1 MAGSA
6 VGTLSRVTG
15 RGAGSVVGGHAILAV
30 EPRALERFS
39 AGRRVVLVSGT
50 NGKTTTT
57 KLLASAMSSATGAP
71 VVTNAAGANLPPGL
85 AAVLAAG
92 SAGAPAV
99 LEVDEAW
106 LGLVSKEVNPAVV
119 VLLNL
124 SRDQLD
130 RNNEVRQVAARWQR
144 ACETLPPASVVVAN
158 ADDPLVAW
166 AAGPARRA
174 LWVGAGLSWT
184 SDAGGCPRCGGQVRF
199 ADQVGFASAGRPAE
213 GAMGAPGGWQCSSC
227 GFGRPQPE
235 LWLEVSEGAGRAVEA
250 SRVVHELALRLPGR
264 CNQANALIAMAAAQ
278 ALGYDAGE
286 ALSAMAQ
293 VDEVAGRY
301 ATVRA
306 DGTTARL
313 VLAKNPA
320 GWAEVFSMLAPPPG
334 PVVVAI
340 NARTADGH
348 DPSWLWDVPF
358 ERLRGRRVVATGER
372 YLDLATRLHYA
383 GVDHVREPGLL
394 AALTEAGPGRV
405 DVVANYTAFH
415 GYLRVSRRAV
425 VAHQAPA
432 AGRAAP
438 AAGRAA
444 PAVDG
449 AAPAAGRAV
458 PAVDGAAPA
467 VDGAAPAR
475 ATQPGR
481 PERARARSSR
491 RGLTTC
497 TVALVYPDLLGTYGD
512 AGNATVLSQR
522 LRWRGYGAEVVTVAA
537 DQAVPESC
545 ELYVVG
551 GGEDLPQALAAS
563 KLAESRALHRAA
575 ASGAVVLAVCAGLQ
589 ILGESFPGADGEPVP
604 GLGLLPC
611 VSRVSSRPRAVG
623 EILVRAA
630 GRWADLG
637 LLTGFE
643 NHGAVTQLSPGA
655 EPVGTVCAGVGNEDG
670 TYEGVVSGRV
680 WGTYLHGPVLARNP
694 RLADLLLSWV
704 VGDLPP
710 LEAGEA
716 EALHA
721 ERAEHGPDERRSAE
735 REEASLEARWWR
747 RRQSAMAP

>member
-57 KLLASAMSSATGAP
+57 KLLASAMSLATGAP

-92 SAGAPAV
+92 APGAPAV

-106 LGLVSKEVNPAVV
+106 LGLVTKEVNPAVV

-166 AAGPARRA
+166 AAEPARRP

-199 ADQVGFASAGRPAE
+199 ANQAGFAGAGRTAE
-213 GAMGAPGGWQCSSC
+213 GATGAPGGWQCSSC
-227 GFGRPQPE
+227 GFGRPRPE
-235 LWLEVSEGAGRAVEA
+235 LWLEVSDGAGRAVEA
-250 SRVVHELALRLPGR
+250 SGVAHQLALRLPGR
-264 CNQANALIAMAAAQ
+264 CNQANALVAMAAVQ

-306 DGTTARL
+306 DGTTGRL
-313 VLAKNPA
+313 MLAKNPA

-372 YLDLATRLHYA
+372 SLDLATRLHYA
-383 GVDHVREPGLL
+383 ELDHVREPGLL

-415 GYLRVSRRAV
+415 GYLRVSRRAG
-425 VAHQAPA
+425 VAHQAGAGA
-432 AGRAAP
+432 ADRAAP
-438 AAGRAA
+438 
-444 PAVDG
+444 VQ
-449 AAPAAGRAV
+449 
-458 PAVDGAAPA
+458 
-467 VDGAAPAR
+467 
-475 ATQPGR
+475 ATQPER
-481 PERARARSSR
+481 PERSHARASR
-491 RGLTTC
+491 RGLSTC

-512 AGNATVLSQR
+512 AGNATVLAQR

-563 KLAESRALHRAA
+563 KLLESGALNRAV

-589 ILGESFPGADGEPVP
+589 ILGESFPGAGGEPVQ

-611 VSRVSSRPRAVG
+611 VSRPSSRPRAVG
-623 EILVRAA
+623 EILVQAA
-630 GRWADLG
+630 GRWAGLG

-655 EPVGTVCAGVGNEDG
+655 EPVGTVRAGVGNEDG

-680 WGTYLHGPVLARNP
+680 WGTYLHGPVLARNAV
-694 RLADLLLSWV
+694 LADLLLSWV
-704 VGDLPP
+704 VADLAP
-710 LEAGEA
+710 LEEGEA

-721 ERAEHGPDERRSAE
+721 ERTERGPAERRSAE

-747 RRQSAMAP
+747 RRQSRVEP

>member
-1 MAGSA
+1 MVGAV
-6 VGTLSRVTG
+6 VGTLSRVSG

-30 EPRALERFS
+30 EPKALKRFS

-57 KLLASAMSSATGAP
+57 KLLASAMSLTTGAP

-92 SAGAPAV
+92 VPGAPAV

-106 LGLVSKEVNPAVV
+106 LGLVCKEVNPAVV

-130 RNNEVRQVAARWQR
+130 RNNEVRQVAARWRR
-144 ACETLPPASVVVAN
+144 ACGTLPPTSVVVAN

-166 AAGPARRA
+166 AAEPARHP

-199 ADQVGFASAGRPAE
+199 AGQTGLAGQTGFTRSGPTQ
-213 GAMGAPGGWQCSSC
+213 GGTTGAPGGWQCSSC
-227 GFGRPQPE
+227 GFGRPRPE
-235 LWLEVSEGAGRAVEA
+235 LWLEVLDGTARAVEA
-250 SRVVHELALRLPGR
+250 SGVVHELALRLPGR
-264 CNQANALIAMAAAQ
+264 CNQANALIAMAAMQ
-278 ALGYDAGE
+278 ALGYEASE
-286 ALSAMAQ
+286 ALVAMAQ

-306 DGTTARL
+306 GHTTGRL
-313 VLAKNPA
+313 ILAKNPA

-358 ERLRGRRVVATGER
+358 ERLRGRRVVAAGER
-372 YLDLATRLHYA
+372 SLDLATRLHYA
-383 GVDHVREPGLL
+383 EVDHVREPGLL

-405 DVVANYTAFH
+405 DLVANYTAFH
-415 GYLRVSRRAV
+415 GYLRVSRRAG
-425 VAHQAPA
+425 VARQAPA
-432 AGRAAP
+432 AHRAAP
-438 AAGRAA
+438 A
-444 PAVDG
+444 
-449 AAPAAGRAV
+449 
-458 PAVDGAAPA
+458 
-467 VDGAAPAR
+467 
-475 ATQPGR
+475 QPER
-481 PERARARSSR
+481 PERSHATASR
-491 RGLTTC
+491 GGLSTC

-512 AGNATVLSQR
+512 AGNATVLAQR

-537 DQAVPESC
+537 GQAVPESC

-563 KLAESRALHRAA
+563 KLLESRALHRAV

-589 ILGESFPGADGEPVP
+589 ILGESFPGAGGEPVP

-611 VSRVSSRPRAVG
+611 VSRPSSRPRAVG
-623 EILVRAA
+623 EILVQAA
-630 GRWADLG
+630 GRWAGLG
-637 LLTGFE
+637 LLSGFE
-643 NHGAVTQLSPGA
+643 NHGALTQLSSGA

-694 RLADLLLSWV
+694 GLADLLLSWV
-704 VGDLPP
+704 VGDLAP
-710 LEAGEA
+710 LEEGEA

-721 ERAEHGPDERRSAE
+721 ERTEHGPGERRSAE

-747 RRQSAMAP
+747 RRQSGVAP

>member
-1 MAGSA
+1 MVGAV
-6 VGTLSRVTG
+6 VGTLSRVSG

-30 EPRALERFS
+30 EPKALKRFS

-57 KLLASAMSSATGAP
+57 KLLASAMSLTTGAP

-92 SAGAPAV
+92 VPGAPAV

-106 LGLVSKEVNPAVV
+106 LGLVCKEVNPAVV

-130 RNNEVRQVAARWQR
+130 RNNEVRQVAARWRR
-144 ACETLPPASVVVAN
+144 ACGTLPPTSVVVAN

-166 AAGPARRA
+166 AAEPARHP

-199 ADQVGFASAGRPAE
+199 AGQTGLAGQTGFTRSGPTQ
-213 GAMGAPGGWQCSSC
+213 GGTTGAPGGWQCSSC
-227 GFGRPQPE
+227 GFGRPRPE
-235 LWLEVSEGAGRAVEA
+235 LWLEVLDGTARAVEA
-250 SRVVHELALRLPGR
+250 SGVVHELALRLPGR
-264 CNQANALIAMAAAQ
+264 CNQANALIAMAAMQ
-278 ALGYDAGE
+278 ALGYEASE
-286 ALSAMAQ
+286 ALVAMAQ

-306 DGTTARL
+306 GHTTGRL
-313 VLAKNPA
+313 ILAKNPA

-348 DPSWLWDVPF
+348 DPSWLWDVAF

-415 GYLRVSRRAV
+415 GYLRVSRRAG
-425 VAHQAPA
+425 VAHQ
-432 AGRAAP
+432 AP

-449 AAPAAGRAV
+449 AAPAAGRAA

-491 RGLTTC
+491 RGLATC

-512 AGNATVLSQR
+512 AGNATVLAQR